1 MITPKQ
7 RLKPFPITSV
17 CREDI
22 LSEKYPKEF
31 VEGIQDW
38 EMKQLASKMA
48 DAFLNGDYWIALREY
63 CGKLMEDKGFKKD
76 E

>member
-1 MITPKQ
+1 MITSKQ

-31 VEGIQDW
+31 VDGIQDW
-38 EMKQLASKMA
+38 EMKHLANKMA
-48 DAFLNGDYWIALREY
+48 DAFLNEDYWIALREY
-63 CGKLMEDKGFKKD
+63 CDKLMEDKGFKKD
-76 E
+76 